1 MEFIDTHIHLQDYK
15 QKCATE
21 IIASALKAGCKKLVC
36 AAVVE
41 SDWQNIALL
50 FQQYPE
56 IIIPAFGC
64 HPWYIE
70 RISENWEQ
78 RLEQM
83 LKQFPCALVGETGL
97 DRIHHQEKEP
107 QLAFFKTQIAL
118 AQKYRRPLLVHAVKV
133 NEWLEDCWN
142 ILPQKFVM
150 HSFNGRQELL
160 QKALKAGGYISFSA
174 SILRNRDKEQLI
186 RSVPVDKLLVETD
199 GPYQAI
205 EKDIESE
212 PMFIPALIRQL
223 AKIRGDGEER
233 LAQQIY
239 QNSLEFIKAW

>member
-15 QKCATE
+15 QKCATD
-21 IIASALKAGCKKLVC
+21 IIASAINAGCKKLVC

-41 SDWQNIALL
+41 RDWQKIALL
-50 FQQYPE
+50 SQQYPE
-56 IIIPAFGC
+56 LIVPAFGF
-64 HPWYIE
+64 HPWYIGQ
-70 RISENWEQ
+70 ISENWEQ

-97 DRIHHQEKEP
+97 DRIHHPDKEP

-118 AQKYRRPLLVHAVKV
+118 AQKYRRPLLIHAVKA

-160 QKALKAGGYISFSA
+160 EKALKAGGYISFSA
-174 SILRNRDKEQLI
+174 SIIRNRDKDQLI
-186 RSVPVDKLLVETD
+186 RSVPFDKLLVETD
-199 GPYQAI
+199 GPYQAFDKGQESQPEDIPELICLFAQICNSQKI
-205 EKDIESE
+205 E
-212 PMFIPALIRQL
+212 L
-223 AKIRGDGEER
+223 AR
-233 LAQQIY
+233 QIY
-239 QNSLEFIKAW
+239 QNSLEFIKPW